1 MVKKALRAGVI
12 DVKVIRGVEVGSYQY
27 LVPIKLNLNLR
38 KQRKPVEPTKQKLR
52 LNWVKEI
59 EVRKKFHRELDIR
72 LRKETCKRELRRHG
86 QVSET
91 PSRMW
96 QKKWYAEAGRE
107 GREM

>member
-12 DVKVIRGVEVGSYQY
+12 DVKVIRGVEVGSDHY
-27 LVPIKLNLNLR
+27 LVPMKLSLNLR
-38 KQRKPVEPTKQKLR
+38 KQRKPVEPTKQKLT
-52 LNWVKEI
+52 LNWVKEK
-59 EVRKKFHRELDIR
+59 EVRRQFHRELDSQ
-72 LRKETCKRELRRHG
+72 LRQETCKKELRRHG
-86 QVSET
+86 KVSET